1 MTPLS
6 NGYFL
11 RQDGPRGDRVATARE
26 ILREQFEGSN
36 TNICDVLKGIGDPE
50 FFWEPVIGCWTVH
63 RRDEKRAASAD
74 GSGEWVI
81 DYELPEPKPAPLT
94 TIAWRTV
101 HVAAVNY
108 LYWDYAFG
116 SATASFDL
124 EMPGDARAACSW
136 LEASQQPLLE
146 VISTIETDERLD
158 EEVLTNWGDRW
169 PTNRIFRCLINE
181 QVHHGAEISLLRDL
195 YRNRQALT
203 ALR

>member
-1 MTPLS
+1 MVPW
-6 NGYFL
+6 
-11 RQDGPRGDRVATARE
+11 GDHVATARE
-26 ILREQFEGSN
+26 ILRSQFEESN
-36 TNICDVLKGIGDPE
+36 TNICGVLKGIGDPE
-50 FFWEPVIGCWTVH
+50 FFWEPVVGCWTVH

-116 SATASFDL
+116 PATASFDL

-136 LEASQQPLLE
+136 LEASQRPLLD

-158 EEVLTNWGDRW
+158 EDVLTNWGDRW
-169 PTNRIFRCLINE
+169 PIRQIFTCLINE

-195 YRNRQALT
+195 YRNRQALN
-203 ALR
+203 APS